1 MQGIM
6 SGLEPIRM
14 QDGGPLS
21 VTDLSEKESQILENI
36 FTKLYLSDYDTFKN
50 RRSPDYS
57 KITEE
62 EYDFLQRYNRG
73 KVARDMPLLSKYQE
87 RVGFYPGGK
96 AFEES
101 DGLPMKE
108 FGASAGIAMLATLPK
123 QVRKAFYGKE
133 YMSNPIE
140 DRIKAEARDI
150 ADQEY
155 NKLMGRKDGGI
166 VKLQEGGDVNL
177 EKEKK
182 NSYQELLENPTFKK
196 IKTAIQFNP
205 LTAPGSKNIIMD
217 PMGAYE
223 KLTDY
228 IFDPT
233 DPMDYLTLPLYAAGP
248 LGGAA
253 NKALKARRV
262 AKNIKKASKLETG
275 VGSPLVRKGIPSA
288 LFGYA
293 GTDAVIEAFDEA
305 DAYMKNPN
313 MAYLDPDGSGAYYY
327 YDPDSN
333 GYKWFKN
340 EVPEGYTLEQ

>member
-108 FGASAGIAMLATLPK
+108 FGASAGIAALATIPREF
-123 QVRKAFYGKE
+123 RKLFNSEE

-177 EKEKK
+177 GKEKK
-182 NSYQELLENPTFKK
+182 
-196 IKTAIQFNP
+196 IQF
-205 LTAPGSKNIIMD
+205 LSRDFRKS
-217 PMGAYE
+217 
-223 KLTDY
+223 Y
-228 IFDPT
+228 I
-233 DPMDYLTLPLYAAGP
+233 
-248 LGGAA
+248 
-253 NKALKARRV
+253 
-262 AKNIKKASKLETG
+262 
-275 VGSPLVRKGIPSA
+275 
-288 LFGYA
+288 
-293 GTDAVIEAFDEA
+293 
-305 DAYMKNPN
+305 
-313 MAYLDPDGSGAYYY
+313 
-327 YDPDSN
+327 
-333 GYKWFKN
+333 
-340 EVPEGYTLEQ
+340 